1 MPLPLIG
8 KPAIDTAMKK
18 IITILCLLG
27 CPGLSFRI
35 SAQNDTTLSSVVS
48 KAGTPDGTKTV
59 IKISKDGGRLKS
71 ADGTLELIV
80 PEGAVSKKT
89 NISIQPITN
98 LMSNGNGKA
107 YRLEPS
113 GIHFSR
119 PIQIIFHYKR
129 EDQQD
134 IMQMLLGI
142 AMQSED
148 GAWKGLKKFQVD
160 TIARTISGEIS
171 HFSDWSSFS
180 SIKINPEYARVK
192 VSNTKPLEV
201 TGVLPD
207 PADTGDDELVQ
218 LVKSPRRVTWK
229 VNNIT
234 GGNAKVGTVNGRM
247 LGAYYS
253 APSVVPDQ
261 NPVAVSAELQGLN
274 LKFDGKS
281 FNDLRL
287 VSNILVYDNAYE
299 VTLISSNQGHA
310 GSQFGQSKYHDM
322 GSFVVSLESGK
333 AKLIEKMNRN
343 QSDEI
348 GYQGKCTI
356 VLLKAGT
363 GNIHITGVKS
373 IKVIPPKSPQEKA
386 WIEISF
392 VKAPARLSL
401 LQATC
406 PPVGKGGPTTTTTA
420 AANAMMASLVA
431 ALPHDIRFEAKEGEQ
446 TLVQVGQEGAEIFLK
461 ITVKQLKD

>member
-27 CPGLSFRI
+27 CLGLSFRI
-35 SAQNDTTLSSVVS
+35 SAQTDTTLSSVAS

-71 ADGTLELIV
+71 ADGILELIV
-80 PEGAVSKKT
+80 PEGAIPKKT
-89 NISIQPITN
+89 DISIQPITN

-113 GIHFSR
+113 GIHFQK
-119 PIQIIFHYKR
+119 PVQIIFHYKG

-134 IMQMLLGI
+134 SMQMLLGI
-142 AMQSED
+142 AMQDED
-148 GAWKGLKKFQVD
+148 GAWNGLKKFAVD
-160 TIARTISGEIS
+160 TIAKTISGEIN

-180 SIKINPEYARVK
+180 SIKITPADARVK
-192 VSNTKPLEV
+192 VNNTRTLEV

-207 PADTGDDELVQ
+207 PADTGDEELVQ
-218 LVKSPRRVTWK
+218 LVKSPKQVTWK
-229 VNNIT
+229 VNNIK
-234 GGNAKVGTVNGRM
+234 GGNASVGTVNGKM

-253 APSVVPDQ
+253 APSGVPDQ
-261 NPVAVSAELQGLN
+261 NPVAVTADLEGLN
-274 LKFDGKS
+274 LKFDGKTFS
-281 FNDLRL
+281 DLRL
-287 VSNILVYDNAYE
+287 VSNILVYDHAYE
-299 VTLISSNQGHA
+299 VTIITSHQGYA
-310 GSQFGQSKYHDM
+310 GTQFGQSKYNDM

-348 GYQGKCTI
+348 GYKGKCTI

-363 GNIHITGVKS
+363 GNVHITGIKS

-392 VKAPARLSL
+392 VKAPVRLSL

-406 PPVGKGGPTTTTTA
+406 PPVGKGSPTTMTTA
-420 AANAMMASLVA
+420 TPNAMMASVVS
-431 ALPHDIRFEAKEGEQ
+431 ALPHEIRFEAKEGEQ
-446 TLVQVGQEGAEIFLK
+446 TIMQIGEQGAEIFLK
-461 ITVKQLKD
+461 MTVKQLKD